1 LNLFQKQK
9 SYSYIIPIVMK
20 KSNLWSLRLGFSR
33 KEANEIENL
42 GLEKFLNKSYDSKVD
57 TQLPAFLEDDPKT
70 LAELKELKQTIKN
83 ADSEAQK
90 KILKKAIY
98 SGIELRKW
106 WIDKMRTDEFPLRE
120 NMVCFWHNH
129 FVSTSQKV
137 KVNYWIYQHNM
148 ILRENAFGNFKEL
161 TKQIVKSN
169 AMVKYLDNVDNKKD
183 KINENL
189 SRELLELFTIG
200 IGNYSES
207 DIQNGARAL
216 AGLNLGEDGA
226 VYRKH
231 IEDNTDKTYFGKT
244 GNWKA
249 DDLIDII
256 FEQKN
261 IPYLI
266 TRKILKWFV
275 YDNPSEELVVY
286 YGDYFRKKNFEM
298 EPLLTKIFIEE
309 YAKENSGK
317 KIKDPLVY
325 IIQLID
331 ELEVKDFDN
340 AMVALF
346 MRQQGMDLY
355 NQVNVKGWDGGN
367 SWLTSQIY
375 LQRNNTSDLLCSGR
389 AISRKILN
397 TKSGEGEQPKAEL
410 EKIDVKIDFDSDGTN
425 KTIITELSNRLLF
438 NVNESM
444 QKDMENLLKYDF
456 DPKEEHANFAVIRL
470 FNYISKLPEY
480 QLI

>member
-1 LNLFQKQK
+1 
-9 SYSYIIPIVMK
+9 MK
-20 KSNLWSLRLGFSR
+20 KSNIWSLRLGFSG
-33 KEANEIENL
+33 KEASKIEQL
-42 GLEKFLNKSYDSKVD
+42 GLEKFLKKSYEAKFDK
-57 TQLPAFLEDDPKT
+57 QLPVFLEDDPKT
-70 LAELKELKQTIKN
+70 LAELKELKQSIKK
-83 ADSEAQK
+83 ADSEEK
-90 KILKKAIY
+90 KKMLKKAIY
-98 SGIELRKW
+98 SGIELRRW
-106 WIDKMRTDEFPLRE
+106 WIDKMRTEEYPLRE

-161 TKQIVKSN
+161 TKKIVKSN

-200 IGNYSES
+200 IGNYTES
-207 DIQNGARAL
+207 DIKNGARAL

-226 VYRKH
+226 VYRKF
-231 IEDNTDKTYFGKT
+231 IEDNTEKTYFGKT

-249 DDLIDII
+249 DDLVDII
-256 FEQKN
+256 FEQKS

-286 YGDYFRKKNFEM
+286 YGDYFRKKNFEI

-309 YAKENSGK
+309 YAKENPGT
-317 KIKDPLVY
+317 KIKNPLVY
-325 IIQLID
+325 ILQLIE

-340 AMVALF
+340 AMIALF
-346 MRQQGMDLY
+346 LRQQGMDLY

-375 LQRNNTSDLLCSGR
+375 LQRNTTSDLLCSGR
-389 AISRKILN
+389 SVSRKTLN
-397 TKSGEGEQPKAEL
+397 TIINTGDKTNIGFD
-410 EKIDVKIDFDSDGTN
+410 KINVKIDFDSNGNN
-425 KTIITELSNRLLF
+425 KTIISELSDRLLF
-438 NVNESM
+438 TVNEGV

-456 DPKEEHANFAVIRL
+456 DPKESHANFAVIRL
-470 FNYISKLPEY
+470 FNYITKLPEY

>member
-1 LNLFQKQK
+1 
-9 SYSYIIPIVMK
+9 MK
-20 KSNLWSLRLGFSR
+20 KSNVWSLRLGFSG
-33 KEANEIENL
+33 KESDKIEKL
-42 GLEKFLNKSYDSKVD
+42 GLDKFLKHSYKSTFDK
-57 TQLPAFLEDDPKT
+57 QLPAFLEDDPKT
-70 LAELKELKQTIKN
+70 LSELKEFRESIKN
-83 ADSEAQK
+83 ADSDAK
-90 KILKKAIY
+90 KKFLKKEIY
-98 SGIELRKW
+98 SGLDLRKW
-106 WIDKMRTDEFPLRE
+106 WVDKMRNDEFPLRE

-148 ILRENAFGNFKEL
+148 ILREHAFGNFKEL
-161 TKQIVKSN
+161 TKQMVKSN
-169 AMVKYLDNVDNKKD
+169 AMVKYLDNVDNKKG
-183 KINENL
+183 KYNENL

-207 DIQNGARAL
+207 DIKNGARAL
-216 AGLNLGEDGA
+216 AGLNYGDDGA
-226 VYRKH
+226 VYRPFA
-231 IEDNTDKTYFGKT
+231 EDNTDKTYFGKT

-266 TRKILKWFV
+266 TRKILKWFI
-275 YDNPSEELVVY
+275 YDNPPEDLVAY
-286 YGDYFRKKNFEM
+286 YGDYFRKKNFEI
-298 EPLLTKIFIEE
+298 EPLLTKIFTEE
-309 YAKENSGK
+309 YAKENLGT

-325 IIQLID
+325 ILQLIE
-331 ELEVKDFDN
+331 ELEIKDFDN
-340 AMVALF
+340 GLIVLF
-346 MRQQGMDLY
+346 LRQQGMDLY

-389 AISRKILN
+389 SISRKILN
-397 TKSGEGEQPKAEL
+397 TMSGEGEQPKAEF
-410 EKIDVKIDFDSDGTN
+410 EKIDIKIDFDSNGNN
-425 KTIITELSNRLLF
+425 KTIIAELSSRLLF
-438 NVNESM
+438 KVNDSM

-470 FNYISKLPEY
+470 FNYITKLPEY

>member
-1 LNLFQKQK
+1 
-9 SYSYIIPIVMK
+9 MK
-20 KSNLWSLRLGFSR
+20 KSNIWSLRLGFSG
-33 KEANEIENL
+33 KEASKIEQL
-42 GLEKFLNKSYDSKVD
+42 GLEKFLKKSYEAKFDK
-57 TQLPAFLEDDPKT
+57 QLPVFLEDDPKT
-70 LAELKELKQTIKN
+70 LAELKELKQSIKKV
-83 ADSEAQK
+83 DSEEK
-90 KILKKAIY
+90 KKMLKKAIY
-98 SGIELRKW
+98 SGIELRRW
-106 WIDKMRTDEFPLRE
+106 WIDKMRTEEFPLRE

-161 TKQIVKSN
+161 TKKIVKSN

-200 IGNYSES
+200 IGNYTES
-207 DIQNGARAL
+207 DIKNGARAL

-226 VYRKH
+226 VYRKF

-249 DDLIDII
+249 DDLVDII

-286 YGDYFRKKNFEM
+286 YGDYFRKKNFEI

-309 YAKENSGK
+309 YAKENPGT
-317 KIKDPLVY
+317 KIKNPLVY
-325 IIQLID
+325 ILQLIE

-340 AMVALF
+340 ALIALF
-346 MRQQGMDLY
+346 LRQQGMDLY

-375 LQRNNTSDLLCSGR
+375 LQRNTTSDLLCSGR
-389 AISRKILN
+389 SVSRKTLN
-397 TKSGEGEQPKAEL
+397 TIINTGDKTNIEFD
-410 EKIDVKIDFDSDGTN
+410 KINVKIDFDSNGNN
-425 KTIITELSNRLLF
+425 KTIISELSDRLLF
-438 NVNESM
+438 TVNEGV

-456 DPKEEHANFAVIRL
+456 DPKESHANFAVIRL
-470 FNYISKLPEY
+470 FNYITKLPEY

>member
-1 LNLFQKQK
+1 
-9 SYSYIIPIVMK
+9 MK